1 MHLRKG
7 QALCRKQVWSLQRQI
22 LPFSTN
28 FPFPFMFFNSALLT
42 LQVENYEL
50 QKPLYSEHIAENLL
64 NIKSIYQFCVFTVMP
79 SKIEMQTSQYRKFRI
94 WEMKESDL
102 CNYSYARYL
111 GKHFTQIY
119 EALYGNALLVSLCG
133 AQIWLPETNRN
144 ICFWVSLLVHE
155 FITWGTHK
163 D

>member
-1 MHLRKG
+1 
-7 QALCRKQVWSLQRQI
+7 
-22 LPFSTN
+22 
-28 FPFPFMFFNSALLT
+28 MFFNGALLT
-42 LQVENYEL
+42 LQVVNYEL

-79 SKIEMQTSQYRKFRI
+79 SKIKMQTSQYRKFRI
-94 WEMKESDL
+94 WEMKESGL

-111 GKHFTQIY
+111 EKRFTQIY

-144 ICFWVSLLVHE
+144 ICF
-155 FITWGTHK
+155 
-163 D
+163 